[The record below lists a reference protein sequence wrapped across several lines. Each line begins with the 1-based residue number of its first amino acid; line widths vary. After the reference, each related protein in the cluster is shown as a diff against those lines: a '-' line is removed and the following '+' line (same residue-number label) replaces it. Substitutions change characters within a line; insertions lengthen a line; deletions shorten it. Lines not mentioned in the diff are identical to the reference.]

1 MVGPVEHAEFAREP
15 KQARS
20 RTSFDRALDAALAL
34 LIERRTSAFALT
46 EVVDRSGVS
55 MGSIYGRVKS
65 KDDLLRSVHAREMG
79 RVEIE
84 TLEVFEASAESAPAD
99 LQTAVDRA
107 IRSSAEV
114 LRSNAEVL
122 RPFMALAA
130 QDPVIGRRGALGYEH
145 MFGAFR
151 AALLERR
158 ELIRHPELERSIRWS
173 YTVTYSVLARW
184 LGLGSEVEAAGEG
197 DWDTMLSD
205 LTQMVTAYLG

>member
-1 MVGPVEHAEFAREP
+1 MVGSMEHAAFAREP

-34 LIERRTSAFALT
+34 LIERRSGTFALT
-46 EVVDRSGVS
+46 EVVERSGVS

-65 KDDLLRSVHAREMG
+65 KEDLLRSVHAREMG

-84 TLEVFEASAESAPAD
+84 TLEAFEATAEPTPVDLSA
-99 LQTAVDRA
+99 AVDRA
-107 IRSSAEV
+107 IRSSSQV
-114 LRSNAEVL
+114 LRENAEVL

-130 QDPVIGRRGALGYEH
+130 QDPVIGRRGGLGYEH

-151 AALLERR
+151 TALLERR
-158 ELIRHPELERSIRWS
+158 EFIRHPELERSIRWS
-173 YTVTYSVLARW
+173 FTVSYSVLARW

-197 DWDTMLSD
+197 DWDIMLGD
-205 LTQMVTAYLG
+205 LTQMVTAYLS